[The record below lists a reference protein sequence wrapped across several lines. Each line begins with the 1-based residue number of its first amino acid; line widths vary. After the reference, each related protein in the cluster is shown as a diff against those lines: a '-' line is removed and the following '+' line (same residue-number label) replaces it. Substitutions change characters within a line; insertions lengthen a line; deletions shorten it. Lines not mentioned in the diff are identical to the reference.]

1 MHHTTFLVSETPG
14 VWHWNCMA
22 EKSRSI
28 PIYVNTFI
36 CVLFNER
43 KGKRHFGH
51 SSYWKSYIRLK
62 ECRFIPVV
70 LGRLIVSLF
79 VRTLGFSNSL
89 WPKVRPRVRMV
100 EHKRQGRRTLQ
111 EEGQQRT
118 GSEEIRRRVYSE
130 VVSPEGTRGIGF
142 IVGGEG

>member
-1 MHHTTFLVSETPG
+1 
-14 VWHWNCMA
+14 
-22 EKSRSI
+22 
-28 PIYVNTFI
+28 
-36 CVLFNER
+36 
-43 KGKRHFGH
+43 
-51 SSYWKSYIRLK
+51 
-62 ECRFIPVV
+62 
-70 LGRLIVSLF
+70 
-79 VRTLGFSNSL
+79 
-89 WPKVRPRVRMV
+89 MV